1 MADFAEEIKGLIR
14 HDNNTDDEPDEKRT
28 KIDHESS
35 NANEIN
41 GNYKED
47 GNTYDSQDSQNSAD
61 NNTKNM
67 EEEEGPSSQEQNGLT
82 EVSSE
87 AEPDDNKHQSNGVR
101 VLNIVPLSESEESNI
116 DIGDGRAGVACSWP

>member
-14 HDNNTDDEPDEKRT
+14 HDNNTDDEPDAKRT
-28 KIDHESS
+28 KIDDNESS

-47 GNTYDSQDSQNSAD
+47 GNTCVSQDSQNSAD
-61 NNTKNM
+61 NNTKNTG
-67 EEEEGPSSQEQNGLT
+67 EGPSSQEQYGLT

-87 AEPDDNKHQSNGVR
+87 AEPDDNKQQSNGVR
-101 VLNIVPLSESEESNI
+101 VLNIVPLSESEESNT
-116 DIGDGRAGVACSWP
+116 DIGDGRAGVACS

>member
-14 HDNNTDDEPDEKRT
+14 HDNNTDDEPDAKRT
-28 KIDHESS
+28 KIDDNESS

-47 GNTYDSQDSQNSAD
+47 GNTCDSQDSQNSAD
-61 NNTKNM
+61 NNTENT
-67 EEEEGPSSQEQNGLT
+67 EEGPSSQEQYGLT

-87 AEPDDNKHQSNGVR
+87 AEPDDNKQQSNGVR

-116 DIGDGRAGVACSWP
+116 DIGDGRAGVACS